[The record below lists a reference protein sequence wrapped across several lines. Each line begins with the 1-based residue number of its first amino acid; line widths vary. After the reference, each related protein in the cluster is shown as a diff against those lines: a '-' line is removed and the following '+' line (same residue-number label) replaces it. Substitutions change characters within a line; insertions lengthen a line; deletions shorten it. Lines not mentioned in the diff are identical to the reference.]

1 MLHPLHNVLVL
12 PSGLVP
18 ASSRQLAE
26 ACSRLS
32 DKNPNWK
39 AQGLW
44 LVIFSFR
51 PRSKR
56 KCYLSVPRQKL
67 LSYQPCVQASLSQ
80 CMKTTVLTL
89 LRTEIQAGLSTI
101 SGRAL
106 EAESRLGI
114 QVLSLT
120 DQLTL
125 GKSQTFSTISTA
137 SCKVVVKITEESKTY
152 SILQQKA
159 QIIKKKNL
167 LMQKRSC
174 PVLCGRKMERLTC
187 PRTNGFPYKEDLS
200 SGTVEHIC
208 WKASCF

>member
-67 LSYQPCVQASLSQ
+67 LSYQPRVQASLSQ

-159 QIIKKKNL
+159 QIIKKKKSFDVEKV
-167 LMQKRSC
+167 M
-174 PVLCGRKMERLTC
+174 
-187 PRTNGFPYKEDLS
+187 PRPLWKKNG
-200 SGTVEHIC
+200 
-208 WKASCF
+208 KAYMPSDKWFSL